1 MNSWI
6 ELITV
11 IVEIGLTW
19 YFLSGMFGV
28 PRISK
33 RRVIIFYVCY
43 GVVLSCATLFIPLA
57 LLRIL
62 VIAATL
68 AILSEKVYKKTW
80 VEVAYAVLIFFVMA
94 TLADVICGGILT
106 LMGISTDQLMGE
118 GLVRLIYNG
127 TGKIAHLALLYLVLT
142 LPKARYDIRAIARS
156 FPLIIGQ
163 VFNLAICLQNFK
175 LLSFGISPLFITLET
190 FGLLYIS
197 VIVCYYVETLKQS
210 YEDKERAAKAEQML
224 EIQRNYYQNA
234 IERQEETR
242 ALWHDIKKYLGAMEA
257 LVGHDKEEE
266 AQRCF
271 NDLQTSMIGIQD
283 TVDVENAIVNS
294 ILTYGVERARS
305 MGAKLDLDVWVGD
318 ELNILPSDL
327 FIIIGNTIDNS
338 IEACSGLHQDQDRI
352 IKVTLHQIN
361 HLLFYEIAN
370 PYAENIPAKSKMVHG
385 YGLKN
390 VEKCV
395 QKNGGVMHCLKDKG
409 YYTVTIHL
417 NA

>member
-1 MNSWI
+1 MNPWI
-6 ELITV
+6 ELVTI
-11 IVEIGLTW
+11 IVEVGLTW

-28 PRISK
+28 PQCSK
-33 RRVIIFYVCY
+33 RRVTILYTCY
-43 GVVLSCATLFIPLA
+43 GVVLSCATLFIPLTF
-57 LLRIL
+57 LRIL
-62 VIAATL
+62 VIATAL
-68 AILSEKVYKKTW
+68 AVLSKKAYQKSW

-94 TLADVICGGILT
+94 TLADVICGGVLT
-106 LMGISTDQLMGE
+106 LMGLSTNQLMGE

-142 LPKARYDIRAIARS
+142 LSKARYDKRAIPQS
-156 FPLIIGQ
+156 VPLIVGQ
-163 VFNLAICLQNFK
+163 VFNLTICLQNFK
-175 LLSFGISPLFITLET
+175 SLSFGISPLFVTLET

-210 YEDKERAAKAEQML
+210 YEDKERAVKAEQML
-224 EIQRNYYQNA
+224 EIQRNYYQNV
-234 IERQEETR
+234 IERQEEAR
-242 ALWHDIKKYLGAMEA
+242 ALWHDMKKYLGAMEA
-257 LVGHDKEEE
+257 LVVHDKAEE

-294 ILTYGVERARS
+294 ILTYGVEKVRS
-305 MGAKLDLDVWVGD
+305 IGAKLDLDVWVGD

-327 FIIIGNTIDNS
+327 FIIIGNTIDNA
-338 IEACSGLHQDQDRI
+338 IDACSELHQDRDRA
-352 IKVTLHQIN
+352 IKLTLHQIN
-361 HLLFYEIAN
+361 HLLFYEIVN
-370 PYAENIPAKSKMVHG
+370 PYTKNTPTKSKAVHG

-395 QKNGGVMHCLKDKG
+395 QKNGGIMRCIKDQE
-409 YYTVTIHL
+409 YYTVIVQL